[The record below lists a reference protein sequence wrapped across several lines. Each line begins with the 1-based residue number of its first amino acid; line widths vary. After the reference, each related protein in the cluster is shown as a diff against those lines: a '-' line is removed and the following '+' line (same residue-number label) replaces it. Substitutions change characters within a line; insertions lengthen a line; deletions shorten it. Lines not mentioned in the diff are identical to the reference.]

1 MRKTTKRT
9 KTRKIVTI
17 DRRRGWLAGLCV
29 VALLI
34 SAGFALNNKKK
45 EQKPEG
51 LIFGTAFGPDD
62 LPLYGVKVHIQAVG
76 KKHPDWDLISDHHG
90 EFAQRVPPGDYEIT
104 GEAEIAPTAD
114 GKPQLSRKKRVKV
127 NRTVHV
133 EKDVEQDISL
143 RLE

>member
-1 MRKTTKRT
+1 V
-9 KTRKIVTI
+9 II
-17 DRRRGWLAGLCV
+17 DVRRRPLAGLCA

-34 SAGFALNNKKK
+34 SSGFALNHKKK

-62 LPLYGVKVHIQAVG
+62 RPLYGVKIHIQPVG

-104 GEAEIAPTAD
+104 GETEIAPMTD
-114 GKPQLSRKKRVKV
+114 GKPQLSRKKRVKI
-127 NRTVHV
+127 NRTIHV

>member
-1 MRKTTKRT
+1 V
-9 KTRKIVTI
+9 II
-17 DRRRGWLAGLCV
+17 DLRQRRLAGLCA

-34 SAGFALNNKKK
+34 SSGFALNDKKK

-62 LPLYGVKVHIQAVG
+62 RPLYGVKVHIQPVG
-76 KKHPDWDLISDHHG
+76 KKHPDWDLVSDHHG

-104 GEAEIAPTAD
+104 GEAEIAPIAE
-114 GKPQLSRKKRVKV
+114 GKPQLSRKKRVKI

>member
-1 MRKTTKRT
+1 M
-9 KTRKIVTI
+9 II
-17 DRRRGWLAGLCV
+17 DPRCRRLAGLCA

-34 SAGFALNNKKK
+34 SSGFALKDKKK
-45 EQKPEG
+45 EPKPEG

-62 LPLYGVKVHIQAVG
+62 QPLYGVKVHIQPVG
-76 KKHPDWDLISDHHG
+76 KKHPDWDLTSDHHG
-90 EFAQRVPPGDYEIT
+90 EFAQRVPPGDYQIT
-104 GEAEIAPTAD
+104 GEAEVVPLVD

-127 NRTVHV
+127 DRTVHV

>member
-1 MRKTTKRT
+1 M
-9 KTRKIVTI
+9 II
-17 DRRRGWLAGLCV
+17 DPRRRRLAYLCAI
-29 VALLI
+29 ALLI
-34 SAGFALNNKKK
+34 SSGFALPNKKK
-45 EQKPEG
+45 QEKPEG

-62 LPLYGVKVHIQAVG
+62 LPLYGVKVRIQPVG
-76 KKHPDWDLISDHHG
+76 KKHPKWDVISDHRG

-104 GEAEIAPTAD
+104 GEAEIAPMAG